1 MHPCRLFGGEE
12 LQVPIPGRVTQR
24 GSLGQGKEP
33 E

>member
-1 MHPCRLFGGEE
+1 MHPCRLSGRDEV
-12 LQVPIPGRVTQR
+12 QVPIPVRVTQR